1 MTSSPRVAQLVDAP
15 LKSVMVATDFS
26 GASEKPLRR
35 ALAIARHYKAKFYLA
50 HVVSSLGYKL
60 AGPGAASVAAD
71 AVGRETRQ
79 WEDELVRSGALA
91 GLRHEVIV
99 REAGEGGVWEE
110 LEKILTEVHVRDLK
124 QVVGTHGR
132 RGVGKLIL
140 GSVAEQIFRHAD
152 CLVLTVGPGSSPDSP
167 VETARALQP
176 ILFATDFEEGSLHAL
191 RYAISFANHF
201 GTKLVL
207 LHVLPA
213 VPMLQGSHR
222 SAADAVM
229 DMPEHARADGLRRLE
244 ALVSPHATLA
254 VPPEFLVEFG
264 SPSETILE
272 VANRIAVDAIV
283 IISVAQLAFGAA
295 SYLPWAAAYE
305 VVCAS
310 SCPVLNDAWN

>member
-110 LEKILTEVHVRDLK
+110 LEKILTEVHVDML
-124 QVVGTHGR
+124 VVGTHGR
-132 RGVGKLIL
+132 RGFGKLLL

-152 CLVLTVGPGSSPDSP
+152 GPVLTVGPGSSPDSP

-222 SAADAVM
+222 PTADAVR
-229 DMPEHARADGLRRLE
+229 DLQEHARADRLRRLE
-244 ALVSPHATLA
+244 ALASQHAKLA
-254 VPPEFLVEFG
+254 VPAEFLVEFG
-264 SPSETILE
+264 SPSETILQ
-272 VANRIAVDAIV
+272 VANRFAVDAIV
-283 IISVAQLAFGAA
+283 MGLCRTTRIGAA
-295 SYLPWAAAYE
+295 SHLPWAAAYE

-310 SCPVLNDAWN
+310 SCPVLTVRN